1 MPRRN
6 SSAGSS
12 FSRNGADS
20 NRGSRNNGWLN
31 FESSAVGVGTSRLA
45 FRCRVEDGCYR
56 GYTEGSY
63 LMFKVF
69 KPEQRYRDMV
79 VDYRDV
85 DMQVTARNLAVEFNR
100 QCRPTKHGYDCDVHV
115 RDATLG
121 CFDEDRQLFDEY
133 GDSFWVDSGDEFLLE
148 REIRGS
154 FEKFNSNSGWSSGC
168 VSSNS
173 SSSCVPTEQSMLV
186 WQVRPDPRSL

>member
-1 MPRRN
+1 
-6 SSAGSS
+6 
-12 FSRNGADS
+12 
-20 NRGSRNNGWLN
+20 
-31 FESSAVGVGTSRLA
+31 
-45 FRCRVEDGCYR
+45 
-56 GYTEGSY
+56 
-63 LMFKVF
+63 MFKVF
-69 KPEQRYRDMV
+69 KPEQRYREMV